1 MTFTSAEVH
10 SKKLILFWS
19 AGPEHDLPAA
29 NGIQETFLIDI
40 PAANSMCKRHYF
52 SMMCLLQMACM
63 LS

>member
-1 MTFTSAEVH
+1 MAFTTAEVH

-29 NGIQETFLIDI
+29 NGIRETFLNDI
-40 PAANSMCKRHYF
+40 PAANNMCKRHYF
-52 SMMCLLQMACM
+52 SMACM